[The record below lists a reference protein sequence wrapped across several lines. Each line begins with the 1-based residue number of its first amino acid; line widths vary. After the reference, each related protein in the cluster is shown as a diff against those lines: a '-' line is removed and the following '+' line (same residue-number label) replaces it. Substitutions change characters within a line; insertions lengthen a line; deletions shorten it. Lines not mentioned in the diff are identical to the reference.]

1 MKTSKRTGAVVC
13 AIASLWGAPAIAVAP
28 LEITGVTVD
37 ESANQTQIEV
47 INSDNRNTLE
57 FWLGGE
63 SMEHRQHF

>member
-1 MKTSKRTGAVVC
+1 M
-13 AIASLWGAPAIAVAP
+13 GAPAIAVAP

-47 INSDNRNTLE
+47 INCDNRNTLE